1 MAGHTDR
8 VIKVDM
14 SDARALI
21 EGLRA
26 VHTKKEFETLMSRAC
41 RKTAGRVR
49 KILRDELPKD
59 YHVKKNAISKAV
71 KSPKM
76 QRMPGM
82 AVSCCIPI
90 EGTRLA
96 IGGDFSATGGRKGW
110 KGITPGKRYKIK
122 AKIVK
127 TGQSVLPVEMKRQ
140 GGKPPFRNL
149 SARKLNNVAFTRSG
163 DERLPIDKIVGIA
176 IPQMPM
182 NRSEDRV
189 QQDVKEYLTARLEH
203 EHEFMI
209 GKIKRR

>member
-1 MAGHTDR
+1 MAIPKDR
-8 VIKVDM
+8 VIYVDM
-14 SDARALI
+14 TDAKELVND
-21 EGLRA
+21 LRA
-26 VHTKKEFETLMSRAC
+26 MHTKKEFETLIFRAS

-49 KILRDELPKD
+49 SILKEELPKD
-59 YHVKKNAISKAV
+59 YHVKKNAIGKAV
-71 KSPKM
+71 KNPKI

-82 AVSCCIPI
+82 AISCRIPV
-90 EGTRLA
+90 EGVRLA
-96 IGGDFSATGGRKGW
+96 IGGEFSATGGRKGW

-127 TGQSVLPVEMKRQ
+127 KGQSVLPVEMKKI

-149 SARKLNNVAFTRSG
+149 SAKKLNNVAFTRKG
-163 DERLPIDKIVGIA
+163 DDKTPIQKIVGIA

-182 NRSEDRV
+182 NRSENRI
-189 QQDVKEYLTARLEH
+189 QTEIKEYMINRLEH